1 MVKQVTEFQKALL
14 QGKGEQSRPFIKWFG
29 KLYDY
34 INDHLTPDEIQR
46 LRNGLETTEIVGSIW
61 MDLTSLI
68 SMLNSMFIV
77 EEVSLNVVMKF
88 QKK

>member
-1 MVKQVTEFQKALL
+1 MGMVKQVTEFQKALL

-29 KLYDY
+29 KLYDLERGY
-34 INDHLTPDEIQR
+34 INDHLPPDEIQR

-77 EEVSLNVVMKF
+77 E
-88 QKK
+88 